1 MTRSSDAPLPS
12 APRLNLGETPYAEVI
27 GDPIYQSKSP
37 LIHNFWL
44 AKSGIRGDYRAIR
57 VRADGLARYL
67 ADRRD
72 DPAWRGCNVTIPH
85 KIAAIELVDS
95 ALRTAQKVGA
105 ANCIYRSAKG
115 LIGEN
120 SDVEGV
126 LESIDAVSGQRDA
139 GITCLIGAGGAAR
152 AALHALDIAGLREL
166 HIVVRRAER
175 GQELLDSFGLA
186 GTVHKFDDAAAA
198 MHGADT
204 IINASPLG
212 MIGQARMPPEVLDAL
227 PSVDPAALVFDMVYA
242 PLETQLLTAAA
253 AHGLRTVDGL
263 TMLIGQAD
271 LAFQLFFQAPAPR
284 QHDAELR
291 ALLTA

>member
-1 MTRSSDAPLPS
+1 MTSKAS

-44 AKSGIRGDYRAIR
+44 EKLGIRGEYRATR
-57 VRADGLARYL
+57 VRSDGLARYL
-67 ADRRD
+67 EQRRD

-85 KIAAIELVDS
+85 KVSALDLVDS
-95 ALRTAQKVGA
+95 ALRTAKKVGA
-105 ANCIYRSAKG
+105 TNCIYRSGKG

-126 LESIDAVSGQRDA
+126 LESIDATEAQRDA

-166 HIVVRRAER
+166 RIVVRRLER
-175 GQELLDSFGLA
+175 GQELLDAFGVS
-186 GTVHKFDDAAAA
+186 GTVYKFNHAEAA
-198 MHGADT
+198 MRGVDT
-204 IINASPLG
+204 VINASPLG
-212 MIGQARMPPEVLDAL
+212 MAGQARMPPEVLDSLAL
-227 PSVDPAALVFDMVYA
+227 TDAGALVFDMVYA
-242 PLETQLLTAAA
+242 PLETQLLAEAR
-253 AHGLRTVDGL
+253 AHGRSAVDGL

-271 LAFQLFFQAPAPR
+271 LAFQLFFQNAAPR
-284 QHDAELR
+284 QFDAELR
-291 ALLTA
+291 ALLTQ